1 MGNPVMNTYVVG
13 DVHGRLGQLRALIG
27 SLDYDPRRDRII
39 FLGDLIDRGEDSPGV
54 VNYVLELKQESEN
67 LICLRGNHEQ
77 MLLDLIE
84 YGDLLWLVPEN
95 GGALTIAQ
103 YGCNYIEE
111 TSTLSLQIPMSHLE
125 FFNSMSPFYED
136 EQAYYVHAGLIC
148 GKHPSECDEETLRWK
163 RDQVFFKRYNG
174 KLCFFGHT
182 PTRYL
187 PSTNRKVSD
196 IYICGSAVGVDTG
209 CGPEDPLSC
218 VHVETF
224 KVYQSYADGRLD
236 SYQAKLDDVP
246 VVSGQ

>member
-1 MGNPVMNTYVVG
+1 MRTYVVG
-13 DVHGRLGQLRALIG
+13 DVHGRCNQLKALIG
-27 SLDYDPRRDRII
+27 SLDYDPKHDRII

-54 VNYVLELKQESEN
+54 VNYVLELQAKSPN

-84 YGDLLWLVPEN
+84 FGDLLWLVPEN

-103 YGCNYIEE
+103 YGCKYIEE
-111 TSTLSLQIPMSHLE
+111 TSTLSLQIPMAHLD
-125 FFNSMSPFYED
+125 FFNSMQPYFED
-136 EQAYYVHAGLIC
+136 ENAYYVHASLSC

-163 RDQVFFKRYNG
+163 RDPEFFKNYNG
-174 KLCFFGHT
+174 KPCFFGHT

-187 PSTNRKVSD
+187 PTNGNRKISD
-196 IYICGSAVGVDTG
+196 VYICGSAIGVDTG

-224 KVYQSYADGRLD
+224 MVHQAFVDGRTL
-236 SYQAKLDDVP
+236 SYQAKLDDV
-246 VVSGQ
+246 SSIASR